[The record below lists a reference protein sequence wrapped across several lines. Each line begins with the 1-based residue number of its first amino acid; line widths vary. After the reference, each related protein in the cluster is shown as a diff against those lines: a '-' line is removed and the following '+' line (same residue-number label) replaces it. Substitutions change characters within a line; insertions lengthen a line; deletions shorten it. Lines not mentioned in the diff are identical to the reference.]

1 MKRRIN
7 HFVAGISA
15 ACVLAAVSSAQA
27 ELIYGINGAN
37 QLIGFDSAAPNSIL
51 STVDISGANILNID
65 FNSSGVLYGLS
76 DNNGLYTINL
86 GTGAASLVGSPAIS
100 GGFDYGFDVSAS
112 GIRVVTDA
120 GGNFRV
126 NPANGALTTDTASA
140 LSLVGSASQFGITYG
155 IDANLDVLT
164 RTLDPNSGVYET
176 IGSLGLDVTGLLGFD
191 ISDSGI
197 AYVSLSEDGFTSQ
210 LYTINLLSGA
220 VTEIGGIGSAG
231 GDTTLDI
238 ATFAPIPEPGT
249 ALFGLALAGLAFLRR
264 SRVARA

>member
-7 HFVAGISA
+7 HLFAGLSA
-15 ACVLAAVSSAQA
+15 AFVLAAATSAQA
-27 ELIYGINGAN
+27 EIIYGINGAN
-37 QLIGFDSAAPNSIL
+37 QLIGFDSANPNSIL
-51 STVDISGANILNID
+51 STVNISAPGMLNID
-65 FNSSGVLYGLS
+65 FDSSGVLYGLNG
-76 DNNGLYTINL
+76 DNELYTINL
-86 GTGAASLVGSPAIS
+86 ATGAASFVGSTGIS

-126 NPANGALTTDTASA
+126 NPANGALTTDTGST
-140 LSLVGSASQFGITYG
+140 LSLVGAATRFGITYG
-155 IDANLDVLT
+155 IDANLDILT

-176 IGSLGLDVTGLLGFD
+176 VGSLGLDVTGLLGFD

-210 LYTINLLSGA
+210 LYTINLLTGA
-220 VTEIGGIGSAG
+220 VSEVGGIGSLG

-249 ALFGLALAGLAFLRR
+249 ALFGLALGGLAFLRR
-264 SRVARA
+264 SRVVRA

>member
-1 MKRRIN
+1 MKRIN

-15 ACVLAAVSSAQA
+15 AFVLAAASSAHA

-37 QLIGFDSAAPNSIL
+37 QLIGFDSAAPNTIL
-51 STVDISGANILNID
+51 STVNIAGASILNID
-65 FNSSGVLYGLS
+65 FNASGVLYGLS
-76 DNNGLYTINL
+76 DNNELYTINL
-86 GTGAASLVGSPAIS
+86 GTGATSLVGSPAIT

-126 NPANGALTTDTASA
+126 NPANGALTIDTGST

-155 IDANLDVLT
+155 IDANLDILT

-176 IGSLGLDVTGLLGFD
+176 VGSLGLDVTGLLGFD
-191 ISDSGI
+191 ISDSTGI

-210 LYTINLLSGA
+210 LYTINLLTGA
-220 VTEIGGIGSAG
+220 VSEIGGIGSVG

-238 ATFAPIPEPGT
+238 ATFAAIPEPGT
-249 ALFGLALAGLAFLRR
+249 ALFGFALGGLAFLRR
-264 SRVARA
+264 RHVARA